1 MLIKNFKYAV
11 PSMLDAALSILVSS
25 RMSHMG
31 DLVMRISVFVQRGL
45 ICQCCGKEIDGE
57 MTGAPR
63 KCSTCSSPDAD
74 APESQHGENLRFRTL
89 AARP

>member
-74 APESQHGENLRFRTL
+74 APESPHGEKLRFRTL